1 MILATHFTWYHP
13 VMYALSSD
21 LPQRSAPAPGAATTR
36 PLHIVFHVP
45 RCAGQTIH
53 RHLSRHAP
61 KGSYL
66 RVRKR
71 KGPSRFLLPQYQ
83 NVETPAPRSV
93 NALSG
98 HWIGRSIE
106 QYFDDRPIARSILL
120 RDPVSQFVSHY
131 NFRMMRYISQGL
143 QPYSPEIAY
152 RSRQRNYVTHFILRT
167 FVEMSWVRLVSLSA
181 TEKYA
186 AADQF
191 LSECFFVGDHT
202 RCDELIA
209 KLAPDLGIPAV
220 AETKNSSQ
228 QWLQR
233 VNWVPLKMSDLS
245 RSMIDTIKQDNILDQ
260 LLWESWK
267 DAEHGKLQP
276 SLHSIGEPSVTW
288 RMATQSARLINQVK
302 RRFHR
307 GWNAPGELSADAW
320 SSCATQARRAGSV

>member
-1 MILATHFTWYHP
+1 VILAYHLTEHRP
-13 VMYALSSD
+13 AMYALFSD
-21 LPQRSAPAPGAATTR
+21 LPQGSAPAPGAATTR

-71 KGPSRFLLPQYQ
+71 KGPSRLLLPQYQ
-83 NVETPAPRSV
+83 GVETADPQSV
-93 NALSG
+93 NAVSG

-152 RSRQRNYVTHFILRT
+152 HSRQRNYVTHFILRT

-181 TEKYA
+181 AEKYA
-186 AADQF
+186 EADQF

-209 KLAPDLGIPAV
+209 KLAPDLGIPAA

-228 QWLQR
+228 QWLQCLD
-233 VNWVPLKMSDLS
+233 WTPLKMSDLS

-267 DAEHGKLQP
+267 DTERDQPQP
-276 SLHSIGEPSVTW
+276 SLQAIGEIPLTTRV
-288 RMATQSARLINQVK
+288 ATQSSRLINQVK

-307 GWNAPGELSADAW
+307 GWNAPSD
-320 SSCATQARRAGSV
+320 SNATV

>member
-1 MILATHFTWYHP
+1 
-13 VMYALSSD
+13 MYATFSE
-21 LPQRSAPAPGAATTR
+21 LPQRLAPAPGAATTR

-45 RCAGQTIH
+45 RCAGQTVH

-66 RVRKR
+66 RLRKR
-71 KGPSRFLLPQYQ
+71 KGQNRLFLPQYQ
-83 NVETPAPRSV
+83 IAEMPDPRSV
-93 NALSG
+93 NAISG

-152 RSRQRNYVTHFILRT
+152 RSRQRNYVTHCILRI
-167 FVEMSWVRLVSLSA
+167 FAENSWPRLMSLSA
-181 TEKYA
+181 SEKYA
-186 AADQF
+186 EAEQF
-191 LSECFFVGDHT
+191 LSECSFVGDHS

-209 KLAPDLGIPAV
+209 NLAPDLGIPAV
-220 AETKNSSQ
+220 AETKNSSE
-228 QWLQR
+228 QWLQC
-233 VNWVPLKMSDLS
+233 VNWEPLKISDLS

-267 DAEHGKLQP
+267 DAEQGQAQP
-276 SLHSIGEPSVTW
+276 SLQAIGDTPLAKH
-288 RMATQSARLINQVK
+288 MATQSSRIVNQVK

-307 GWNAPGELSADAW
+307 GWGNGK
-320 SSCATQARRAGSV
+320 SCHTSRVTDRW

>member
-152 RSRQRNYVTHFILRT
+152 HSRQRNYVTHFILRT
-167 FVEMSWVRLVSLSA
+167 FAEMSWPRLISLSTA
-181 TEKYA
+181 EKYA
-186 AADQF
+186 EADRF

-202 RCDELIA
+202 RCDELIT
-209 KLAPDLGIPAV
+209 KLAPDLGIPAA
-220 AETKNSSQ
+220 AEAKNSSQ
-228 QWLQR
+228 QWLQC
-233 VNWVPLKMSDLS
+233 VDWAPLKISDFS

-260 LLWESWK
+260 LLWESWN
-267 DAEHGKLQP
+267 DAERDQPQP
-276 SLHSIGEPSVTW
+276 SLQAIGETPLTRRV
-288 RMATQSARLINQVK
+288 ATQSSRLINQVK
-302 RRFHR
+302 RRYHR
-307 GWNAPGELSADAW
+307 GWNAPSDSNATVW
-320 SSCATQARRAGSV
+320 SRCAIQPRCTD

>member
-1 MILATHFTWYHP
+1 MANHFTWYHA

-83 NVETPAPRSV
+83 NVETPDPRSV
-93 NALSG
+93 NAVSG

-131 NFRMMRYISQGL
+131 NFRMIRYISQGL
-143 QPYSPEIAY
+143 QPYSPDIAY
-152 RSRQRNYVTHFILRT
+152 HSRQRNYVTHCILRT
-167 FVEMSWVRLVSLSA
+167 FAEMSWPRLVSLSTA
-181 TEKYA
+181 ERYA
-186 AADQF
+186 EADRF
-191 LSECFFVGDHT
+191 LSECSFVGDHT

-209 KLAPDLGIPAV
+209 QLAPDVGVPAK
-220 AETKNSSQ
+220 AETRNTSG
-228 QWLQR
+228 QWLQC
-233 VNWVPLKMSDLS
+233 VEWTPLKMSDLS
-245 RSMIDTIKQDNILDQ
+245 RSMIDSIKQDNMLDQ
-260 LLWESWK
+260 LLWENWK
-267 DAEHGKLQP
+267 DADNDRAQP
-276 SLHSIGEPSVTW
+276 SLRNFAEDPLAK
-288 RMATQSARLINQVK
+288 RAATQSSRLFNQVR

-307 GWNAPGELSADAW
+307 GWNAPSDLNTNVW
-320 SSCATQARRAGSV
+320 SSCTIDPRSAG

>member
-1 MILATHFTWYHP
+1 MILANHFTWYHP

-53 RHLSRHAP
+53 RHLSRNAP

-83 NVETPAPRSV
+83 SIETPDPRSV
-93 NALSG
+93 NVVSG

-152 RSRQRNYVTHFILRT
+152 HSRQRNYVTHFILRT
-167 FVEMSWVRLVSLSA
+167 FAEMSWPRLVSLSTA
-181 TEKYA
+181 EKYA
-186 AADQF
+186 EADRF

-202 RCDELIA
+202 RCKELIA
-209 KLAPDLGIPAV
+209 KLAPDLGIPAA
-220 AETKNSSQ
+220 AETKNSSR
-228 QWLQR
+228 QWLQC
-233 VNWVPLKMSDLS
+233 VDWAPLKISDLS

-267 DAEHGKLQP
+267 DTERDQPQP
-276 SLHSIGEPSVTW
+276 SLQAIGETPLTTRV
-288 RMATQSARLINQVK
+288 ATQSSRLINQVK

-307 GWNAPGELSADAW
+307 GWNAPSDSNATVW
-320 SSCATQARRAGSV
+320 SGCSN

>member
-1 MILATHFTWYHP
+1 
-13 VMYALSSD
+13 MYALSSD

-83 NVETPAPRSV
+83 NVETPDPRSV
-93 NALSG
+93 NAVSG

-106 QYFDDRPIARSILL
+106 QYFDGRPIARSILL

-152 RSRQRNYVTHFILRT
+152 HSRQRNYVTHFILRT
-167 FVEMSWVRLVSLSA
+167 FAEMSWPRLISLSTA
-181 TEKYA
+181 EKYA
-186 AADQF
+186 EADRF

-202 RCDELIA
+202 RCDELIT
-209 KLAPDLGIPAV
+209 KLAPDLGIPAA
-220 AETKNSSQ
+220 AEAKNSSQ
-228 QWLQR
+228 QWLQC
-233 VNWVPLKMSDLS
+233 VDWAPLKISDLS

-260 LLWESWK
+260 LLWESWN
-267 DAEHGKLQP
+267 DAERDQPQP
-276 SLHSIGEPSVTW
+276 SLQAIDETPLTRRV
-288 RMATQSARLINQVK
+288 ATQSSRLINQVK
-302 RRFHR
+302 RRYHR
-307 GWNAPGELSADAW
+307 GWSALSDSNAYGW
-320 SSCATQARRAGSV
+320 SSCAIQPRRAG